1 MSFKSYLLSKPII
14 YDLFQEAVGAKAA
27 RERFFRQY
35 LSPYLETNSRVLDL
49 GCGTGL
55 MLNVL
60 PASISYVGI
69 DHSLEYLQMARKKWA
84 GRGSFVR
91 ADLANT
97 LESSVEGKFDLVI
110 AAGVFHHLP
119 SDVLVRLCSSVASLL
134 EPEGKLVSFDPC
146 FHREQP
152 RLARLLVASDRGE
165 YVREDEELENLL
177 SQVFPK
183 ITRDTTDDFL
193 RIPYSHCFIVCGF

>member
-1 MSFKSYLLSKPII
+1 MSFKSYLLSKPVI
-14 YDLFQEAVGAKAA
+14 YDLFQEAVGARAA
-27 RERFFRQY
+27 RKRFFRHY
-35 LSPYLETNSRVLDL
+35 LDPYLETNSRVLDL

-84 GRGSFVR
+84 DRGSFVR

-119 SDVLVRLCSSVASLL
+119 SDVLVRLCSSVASLVQ
-134 EPEGKLVSFDPC
+134 PQGKLVSFDPC

-152 RLARLLVASDRGE
+152 RLARLLVSTDRGE

-177 SQVFPK
+177 SQVFSK

-193 RIPYSHCFIVCGF
+193 RIPYSHCFMVCGS